1 MRYFLPHLFP
11 VKSIFIFR
19 MNLEYFIAK
28 RIHFEKKGERTVSRP
43 AVRIA
48 TIGIAVG
55 VAVMLIAIAV
65 VVGFKQEIR
74 NKTIGFGSHFQI
86 TNFDNNNSYEMQP
99 IKMNDTL
106 LNEVKSISH
115 VKNVQRFVTKPGIIK
130 TEEDFEGMVL
140 KGVGEEFDWEFF
152 KSNLIEGEILNLNDS
167 TAKNEVIISK
177 MLADLLKLKLGDAFF
192 TYFFQEQVRV
202 RKFTVKGIY
211 STNFAEYDK
220 LFILTDIRITQ
231 RLNNWQPE
239 YFSGLEV
246 LIDDF
251 SQLDDVHTN
260 VYGIFSNRFDE
271 AGNGYFVQ
279 DIRQLNP
286 QIFSWLDL
294 LDMNVWVILFLMLA
308 VAGFNMISGLLILI
322 LEKTNMIG
330 ILKSY
335 GAKNWSI
342 RKIFLYESIFLIGK
356 GMLWGN
362 IIGLAVCFIQYQFKL
377 IPLDPVSYYTS
388 TVPITFNWLYIILL
402 NVGTLITS
410 ILMLIGPSYLIT
422 KISPAAIMRY
432 E

>member
-1 MRYFLPHLFP
+1 
-11 VKSIFIFR
+11 

-28 RIHFEKKGERTVSRP
+28 RIHFEKKGEKNVSRP

-65 VVGFKQEIR
+65 VIGFKQEIR
-74 NKTIGFGSHFQI
+74 NKTIGFGSHIQI

-99 IKMNDTL
+99 IRMSDTL
-106 LNEVKSISH
+106 QNQLKAIP
-115 VKNVQRFVTKPGIIK
+115 NVRHIQRFVTKPGIIK
-130 TEEDFEGMVL
+130 TENDFQGMIL
-140 KGVGEEFDWEFF
+140 KGVGPEFDWSFF
-152 KSNLIEGEILNLNDS
+152 KSNLLEGDILNLNDS
-167 TAKNEVIISK
+167 TPVNEAIISK
-177 MLADLLKLKLGDAFF
+177 SIADMMGLKLGDSFL
-192 TYFFQEQVRV
+192 TYFLQDQIRA

-211 STNFAEYDK
+211 STNFADYDK
-220 LFILTDIRITQ
+220 LFVITDIRIAQ
-231 RLNNWQPE
+231 RLNGWDQE
-239 YFSGLEV
+239 YFSGMEI
-246 LIDDF
+246 LITDF
-251 SQLDDVHTN
+251 NYLDRVSDQ
-260 VYGIFSNRFDE
+260 VYALAANRFDAE
-271 AGNGYFVQ
+271 GNGYFIQ
-279 DIRQLNP
+279 TIRQLNP

-294 LDMNVWVILFLMLA
+294 LDMNVWVILLLMLA

-335 GAKNWSI
+335 GAGNWSI

-362 IIGLAVCFIQYQFKL
+362 IIGLLICFVQYQFKI

-388 TVPITFNWLYIILL
+388 TVPITFNWLYIVLL
-402 NVGTLITS
+402 NAGTLIVS
-410 ILMLIGPSYLIT
+410 VLMLIGPSYLIT

>member
-1 MRYFLPHLFP
+1 
-11 VKSIFIFR
+11 
-19 MNLEYFIAK
+19 MNLELFIAK
-28 RIHFEKKGERTVSRP
+28 RIHFEKKGERNVSRP

-74 NKTIGFGSHFQI
+74 NKTIGFGSHIQI
-86 TNFDNNNSYEMQP
+86 TNFDNNNSFEMEP
-99 IKMNDTL
+99 IKLNDTL
-106 LNEVKSISH
+106 LNEIKSIPEIRH
-115 VKNVQRFVTKPGIIK
+115 MQRFVTKPGIIK
-130 TEEDFEGMVL
+130 TEEDFQGMVL
-140 KGVGEEFDWEFF
+140 KGVGSEFDWDFF
-152 KSNLIEGEILNLNDS
+152 KSSLVEGDILNLNDS

-177 MLADLLKLKLGDAFF
+177 ALADILRLKVGDSFF
-192 TYFFQEQVRV
+192 TYFFHEQIRA
-202 RKFTVKGIY
+202 RKFTIKGIY
-211 STNFAEYDK
+211 STNFTEYDK
-220 LFILTDIRITQ
+220 VFILTDIRIAQ
-231 RLNNWQPE
+231 RLNNWAPE
-239 YFSGLEV
+239 YFSGQEI
-246 LIDDF
+246 LINDF
-251 SQLDDVHTN
+251 KQLDKAHFQ
-260 VYGIFSNRFDE
+260 VYSVVANKFDE
-271 AGNGYFVQ
+271 EGNGYFVQ
-279 DIRQLNP
+279 NIKQLNP

-294 LDMNVWVILFLMLA
+294 LDMNVWVILILMLA

-362 IIGLAVCFIQYQFKL
+362 LIGLLICFIQYQFKI
-377 IPLDPVSYYTS
+377 IPLDPASYYTA
-388 TVPITFNWLYIILL
+388 TVPITFNWLYITLL
-402 NVGTLITS
+402 NIGTLVVS

>member
-1 MRYFLPHLFP
+1 
-11 VKSIFIFR
+11 

-28 RIHFEKKGERTVSRP
+28 RIHFEKKGEKNVSRP

-65 VVGFKQEIR
+65 VIGFKQEIR
-74 NKTIGFGSHFQI
+74 NKTIGFGSHIQI

-99 IKMNDTL
+99 IRMSDTL
-106 LNEVKSISH
+106 QNQLKAIP
-115 VKNVQRFVTKPGIIK
+115 NVRHIQRFVTKPGIIK
-130 TEEDFEGMVL
+130 TENDFQGMIL
-140 KGVGEEFDWEFF
+140 KGVGPEFDWSFF
-152 KSNLIEGEILNLNDS
+152 KSNLLEGDILNLNDS
-167 TAKNEVIISK
+167 TPVNEAIISK
-177 MLADLLKLKLGDAFF
+177 SIADMMGLKLGDSFL
-192 TYFFQEQVRV
+192 TYFLQDQIRA

-211 STNFAEYDK
+211 STNFADYDK
-220 LFILTDIRITQ
+220 LFVITDIRIAQ
-231 RLNNWQPE
+231 RLNGWDQE
-239 YFSGLEV
+239 YFSGMEI
-246 LIDDF
+246 LITDF
-251 SQLDDVHTN
+251 NYLDGVSDQ
-260 VYGIFSNRFDE
+260 VYALAANRFDAE
-271 AGNGYFVQ
+271 GNGYFIQ
-279 DIRQLNP
+279 TIRQLNP

-294 LDMNVWVILFLMLA
+294 LDMNVWVILLLMLA

-335 GAKNWSI
+335 GASNWSI

-362 IIGLAVCFIQYQFKL
+362 IIGLLICFVQYQFKI

-388 TVPITFNWLYIILL
+388 TVPITFNWLYIVLL
-402 NVGTLITS
+402 NAGTLIVS
-410 ILMLIGPSYLIT
+410 VLMLIGPSYLIT

>member
-1 MRYFLPHLFP
+1 
-11 VKSIFIFR
+11 

-28 RIHFEKKGERTVSRP
+28 RIHFEKKGERNVSRP

-55 VAVMLIAIAV
+55 VAVMLVAIAV

-74 NKTIGFGSHFQI
+74 NKTIGFSSHIQI
-86 TNFDNNNSYEMQP
+86 TNFDNNNSFEMQP
-99 IKMNDTL
+99 VKVNDTL
-106 LNEVKSISH
+106 MEQLKAVSEVKH
-115 VKNVQRFVTKPGIIK
+115 VQRFVTKPGIIK
-130 TEEDFEGMVL
+130 TEEDFQGMVL
-140 KGVGEEFDWEFF
+140 KGVGPEFDWEFF
-152 KSNLIEGEILNLNDS
+152 KSSLVEGEILNLNDS
-167 TAKNEVIISK
+167 ASKNEVIISK
-177 MLADLLKLKLGDAFF
+177 VLADMLKLKLGDPFF
-192 TYFFQEQVRV
+192 TYFFQDQIRA

-220 LFILTDIRITQ
+220 LFILTDIRIAQ
-231 RLNNWQPE
+231 RLNNWEAE

-246 LIDDF
+246 LVKDF
-251 SQLDDVHTN
+251 NQLDKATMK
-260 VYGIFSNRFDE
+260 VYSVAANKFDE
-271 AGNGYFVQ
+271 EGNGYFIQ
-279 DIRQLNP
+279 NIRQINP

-294 LDMNVWVILFLMLA
+294 LDMNVWVILVLMLA

-356 GMLWGN
+356 GMFWGN
-362 IIGLAVCFIQYQFKL
+362 LIGLLICFIQYQFKI
-377 IPLDPVSYYTS
+377 IPLDPVSYYTA
-388 TVPITFNWLYIILL
+388 TVPITFNWFYIILL